1 MEHTPA
7 WLAGV
12 WQRTLLTTSDGRH
25 DASTLVLWMQTASG
39 AYADLRIPADLAAGF
54 PTSLVAQD
62 KRTCPPAQQDKV
74 ALWQRLAEQEVR
86 RCESCFHKQA
96 CSGQLMLCNT
106 AGLRRHD

>member
-12 WQRTLLTTSDGRH
+12 WQRTLLTTSDGLH
-25 DASTLVLWMQTASG
+25 DASTLVLWLQTAGG

-54 PTSLVAQD
+54 PSSLIARD
-62 KRTCPPAQQDKV
+62 ERTCAAAQLDRM

-86 RCESCFHKQA
+86 HVCDVEDLLCQA
-96 CSGQLMLCNT
+96 GSH
-106 AGLRRHD
+106 AGTLSW